1 MATRKKA
8 TLVLQNG
15 RTMEGW
21 SFGYDGPCDGE
32 VVFSTAMVG
41 YPESLT
47 DPSYSGQILCV
58 TYPLIGNY
66 GVPPMEV
73 DSDGICKSR
82 ASANGCRSRRF
93 PVSAASIP
101 VLSRR

>member
-15 RTMEGW
+15 RKMEGW

-41 YPESLT
+41 
-47 DPSYSGQILCV
+47 
-58 TYPLIGNY
+58 
-66 GVPPMEV
+66 
-73 DSDGICKSR
+73 
-82 ASANGCRSRRF
+82 
-93 PVSAASIP
+93 
-101 VLSRR
+101 